1 VLILGRCSEILHAD
15 FDCIFMRG
23 SDLFH
28 LIHIAVTST
37 QVRLFK
43 RNMQNC
49 DTFNGFQRSFTSCIF
64 SLSPTPGWVCLLL
77 SAPRLSRMAAAAL
90 SVLYLDG
97 VVPEK
102 KRDLVFER
110 HRS

>member
-1 VLILGRCSEILHAD
+1 
-15 FDCIFMRG
+15 MRG

-28 LIHIAVTST
+28 LIYTAVTST
-37 QVRLFK
+37 QVLFK
-43 RNMQNC
+43 RNMQNW

-64 SLSPTPGWVCLLL
+64 SLSPTPGWVCPLL

-90 SVLYLDG
+90 SILYLDG

-102 KRDLVFER
+102 KLDLVFER